1 MSLIISCANLKS
13 YLEVKIQYLED
24 LVMNLTEYNI
34 WELNKLEMVEEI
46 ANRDLVSSV
55 KNQRVWKKKVLTAL
69 DKLIKSI
76 PKVK

>member
-13 YLEVKIQYLED
+13 YLDIKIQYLED
-24 LVMNLTEYNI
+24 LVMNLNEYNI

-46 ANRDLVSSV
+46 ANRDLVSAI
-55 KNQRVWKKKVLTAL
+55 KNQRSWKKKALNAL

-76 PKVK
+76 PKV